1 MNEKN
6 KMLSK
11 NVTFR
16 SNYINIIRSLGI
28 FGITILLIFII
39 SFLSPNFYKTENIL
53 NVLRQ
58 SSFLLLV
65 AIGQTLVIITQGID
79 LSVTT
84 IVSVTGCVA
93 AYFVIILNGN
103 LIIAFT
109 IGILS
114 GGIIGLINALLINVG
129 KMEPFLATLS
139 TQIIGYGALLY
150 ITNGVPIVPYLYLKP
165 FAILGRG
172 YIGWLPIP
180 IIVVMIITF
189 IFYIIT
195 SNTVFGKYIYAIG
208 GNPNAARVS
217 GINVERTIIYVYII
231 SGLLSGLA
239 GVLLASRLNSGQ
251 PNAGKDIVTMS
262 IAATVVGGTSFF
274 GGEGTIWGTFS
285 GVVLIGIIGNG
296 LNLLNVSSFL
306 HQVVIGSII
315 VMAIIIDRYIKRHQW
330 I

>member
-11 NVTFR
+11 NIIFS
-16 SNYINIIRSLGI
+16 SNYILIIRSLGL
-28 FGITILLIFII
+28 FAFTTLLIFII
-39 SFLSPNFYKTENIL
+39 SFLSSNFYKTENIL

-58 SSFLLLV
+58 SSFLLLT

-84 IVSVTGCVA
+84 IVSITGCVA
-93 AYFVIILNGN
+93 AYFVTLSNGN
-103 LIIAFT
+103 LIIGFT

-114 GGIIGLINALLINVG
+114 GGIIGLINAWLINVG

-139 TQIIGYGALLY
+139 TQIIGFGTLLY
-150 ITNGVPIVPYLYLKP
+150 ITNGVPVVPYLYLKS

-172 YIGWLPIP
+172 YIGRIPIP
-180 IIVVMIITF
+180 IIIAISIAF

-195 SNTVFGKYIYAIG
+195 SKTVFGKYIYAIG
-208 GNPNAARVS
+208 GNPNVARVS
-217 GINVERTIIYVYII
+217 GIKVERIIVYVYII

-251 PNAGKDIVTMS
+251 PNAGKDIVIMS

-274 GGEGTIWGTFS
+274 GGEGTIWGTFL
-285 GVVLIGIIGNG
+285 GVILIGIIGNG

-306 HQVVIGSII
+306 QQVVIGSII
-315 VMAIIIDRYIKRHQW
+315 VIAIILDRSLKGRQ
-330 I
+330 